1 MTNSSSVWAWRATSG
16 LAVALSLLLASQAAA
31 QDPSPPQDPQ
41 EDSQEGEGARPDVDS
56 EQGDADKK
64 DADKK
69 DAQGEEQEEA
79 SPLTTPKKTPED
91 KIKTPPKGPI
101 RLPKQTPRPKRGL
114 PPALMQQPIQQPPQP
129 VAPHA
134 PHAPGHADPELEIQL
149 GAEYRVRTI
158 QITPLDLSGE
168 QVTDTHW
175 TEQRLRLQMD
185 AGYKGLVQLHT
196 TVDALNGVLFGDN
209 GVFNQDPSSTSGVGL
224 AAKRPNVVR
233 WGVGLRDGFEN
244 PLNSDEYVPRLI
256 KAEPLEFVHAYA
268 DVLLPIGLLRVGRQ
282 PQAYGSQLASHEGAR
297 INRWGVSTQPD
308 VTDRALF
315 GTKLDQAFYVLR
327 DGPSHKLDLRQDN
340 GVFLA
345 VFHDWL
351 VQDSVLGTGDDTTQT
366 GGALQYRRKQADWLG
381 LDWRELFVGLSV
393 VHLANDLYNSDAWG
407 VPFKVYGEVDDFALE
422 LQSMVIRGSSREISE
437 GFAALRS
444 REGSQQDIRSLGLR
458 GVLDY
463 RLGPVTFT
471 LEGDYASGDADP
483 RPETPITMFSFA
495 RSFNIGLLMFEHIL
509 AFESAR
515 SVAVGIEN
523 LRQQNAA
530 SFPLTEVSTE
540 GRFTNAAAFFPQ
552 LKVDWLDTGKHKLHT
567 RFGALMA
574 WPADDGVVDAI
585 STILAED
592 GERIDDDAV
601 NFHGGKP
608 GGYYGTELDL
618 QIEWSIQGHF
628 FWTVEGALLL
638 PGSSLQDENGDAAP
652 AYLIENRLTYV
663 F

>member
-1 MTNSSSVWAWRATSG
+1 VALCLLQVTA
-16 LAVALSLLLASQAAA
+16 AVAQEPQPKQPSQEA
-31 QDPSPPQDPQ
+31 QKAPN
-41 EDSQEGEGARPDVDS
+41 ELEGEGQDTSDPK
-56 EQGDADKK
+56 ADKE
-64 DADKK
+64 DEAADRP
-69 DAQGEEQEEA
+69 Q
-79 SPLTTPKKTPED
+79 
-91 KIKTPPKGPI
+91 GPI
-101 RLPKQTPRPKRGL
+101 RLPKRTPRPKRRL
-114 PPALMQQPIQQPPQP
+114 PPPEMMQQAPTGVPGPAPATAQAAEPQLD
-129 VAPHA
+129 VA
-134 PHAPGHADPELEIQL
+134 L
-149 GAEYRVRTI
+149 GAEYRVRTL
-158 QITPLDLSGE
+158 QINPLDLSGE
-168 QVTDTHW
+168 RVTETTW
-175 TEQRLRLQMD
+175 TEQRLRLKMD

-209 GVFNQDPSSTSGVGL
+209 GVFNQDPSSISGVGL
-224 AAKRPNVVR
+224 AAKRPNTVR

-244 PLNSDEYVPRLI
+244 PLNSDEYEPRLV
-256 KAEPLEFVHAYA
+256 AAQPLEFVHAYA
-268 DVLLPIGLLRVGRQ
+268 DVLLPIGMLRVGRQ
-282 PQAYGSQLASHEGAR
+282 PQAYGAQLASHEGAR

-315 GTKLDQAFYVLR
+315 GTKLDQAYYVLR
-327 DGPSHKLDLRQDN
+327 DGPDHRLDLSQDN

-351 VQDSVLGTGDDTTQT
+351 VQDSVLGTADDTTQT

-381 LDWRELFVGLSV
+381 LDWREVFVGLSV
-393 VHLANDLYNSDAWG
+393 VNLDNELYASNAWG
-407 VPFKVYGEVDDFALE
+407 FPFKLSGQVEDFALE
-422 LQSMVIRGSSREISE
+422 LQTMVVRGSSREISE

-444 REGSQQDIRSLGLR
+444 QEGSQQDIRSLGLR

-463 RLGPVTFT
+463 SLGPVTFT

-574 WPADDGVVDAI
+574 WPATDGVVDAI
-585 STILAED
+585 STILAQD
-592 GERIDDDAV
+592 GKRIDDDAV
-601 NFHGGKP
+601 NFHGGAP
-608 GGYYGTELDL
+608 GSYYGTELDL
-618 QIEWSIQGHF
+618 QVEWSIQGHF

-638 PGSSLQDENGDAAP
+638 PGSSLQDENGDAVP